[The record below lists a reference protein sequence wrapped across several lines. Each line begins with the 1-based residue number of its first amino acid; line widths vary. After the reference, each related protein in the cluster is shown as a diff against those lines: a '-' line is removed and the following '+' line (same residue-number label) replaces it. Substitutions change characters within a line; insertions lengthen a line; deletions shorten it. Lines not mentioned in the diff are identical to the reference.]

1 MSVKRVLFIDD
12 GSIDEI
18 VERLRRNL
26 KRRGFTLIKSMID
39 LNQPKFKKK
48 SGVGSKETLDF
59 QAIKDELIESYAN
72 EPLDLIACDYHYAN
86 DELDGYKILGW
97 LKNESRSK
105 KHRIRRAKFCLYSS
119 EGDKLAKKTNSIE
132 DLSKLIRH
140 RFDDFLK
147 RENLANDL
155 SGILLK
161 EEEKFDFSKALDNEL
176 SKFPDF
182 KFKSV
187 YPKFEGKEISEIIQE
202 MTKETHH
209 GIKFQQNLVEL
220 TIAHFIELNKEEK

>member
-1 MSVKRVLFIDD
+1 MSVKKVLFIDD

-18 VERLRRNL
+18 VDRLRRNL
-26 KRRGFTLIKSMID
+26 KRNGYTLIESMID
-39 LNQPKFKKK
+39 LNQERFTKKATD
-48 SGVGSKETLDF
+48 GINEILDF
-59 QAIKDELIESYAN
+59 SAIKDELIKNYADH
-72 EPLDLIACDYHYAN
+72 PIDLVACDYYYAN

-97 LKNESRSK
+97 LKNVSRNE
-105 KHRIRRAKFCLYSS
+105 KHRIRRAKFILYSS
-119 EGDKLAKKTNSIE
+119 EGEKLARKTNSIE

-155 SGILLK
+155 SSILVK
-161 EEEKFDFSKALDNEL
+161 DEEKFDFSKALDTEL
-176 SKFPDF
+176 SRYPDF

-187 YPKFEGKEISEIIQE
+187 YPKFKGKAIAEIIHE

-220 TIAHFIELNKEEK
+220 TIAHLIELNKEE